1 MPSSNQSE
9 CDANADGAFIDLTQ
23 LTILD
28 KLKVAKKSDLA
39 CKRMIEKPK
48 STRSDKK
55 KWKAG
60 APFHTDSKTVSPATR
75 VKEFMGECLEV
86 RHGKLFC
93 VACREEHSLKKST
106 VKNHIYSGHKSHL
119 ADYVP
124 LLLKQQKGIWSE
136 LECQYISAI
145 FDGTTRYG
153 ETLAIVVCFVQDCK
167 IEQHLVWLLLLAKLL
182 VMNLHKNCCLFF
194 SLN

>member
-55 KWKAG
+55 KNERLV
-60 APFHTDSKTVSPATR
+60 H
-75 VKEFMGECLEV
+75 
-86 RHGKLFC
+86 LFTPIP
-93 VACREEHSLKKST
+93 RLS
-106 VKNHIYSGHKSHL
+106 
-119 ADYVP
+119 
-124 LLLKQQKGIWSE
+124 LLLP
-136 LECQYISAI
+136 
-145 FDGTTRYG
+145 
-153 ETLAIVVCFVQDCK
+153 V
-167 IEQHLVWLLLLAKLL
+167 
-182 VMNLHKNCCLFF
+182 
-194 SLN
+194 